1 MNDENPFIEAKRQ
14 EMLYIMNEHIER
26 ARLAL
31 YLSLIILLYSIVN
44 MVGPYF
50 INEKWHLHFWDPMF
64 FVVGLSMTITMIF
77 AEFKIRK
84 EIKRFTDDNTS
95 GKKSSI

>member
-1 MNDENPFIEAKRQ
+1 MNNKDPFIESKRK
-14 EMLYIMNEHIER
+14 EMLYIMNEHVER

-50 INEKWHLHFWDPMF
+50 VNEQWHLHFWDPMF
-64 FVVGLSMTITMIF
+64 LVVGLSMTITMIIS
-77 AEFKIRK
+77 EFKIRK
-84 EIKRFTDDNTS
+84 EMKKFIDTS
-95 GKKSSI
+95 SVKNVK

>member
-14 EMLYIMNEHIER
+14 DILYIMNEHVER

-50 INEKWHLHFWDPMF
+50 VNEQCHLHFWDPMF
-64 FVVGLSMTITMIF
+64 LVVGLSMTITMIIS
-77 AEFKIRK
+77 EFKIRK
-84 EIKRFTDDNTS
+84 EMKKFIDTS
-95 GKKSSI
+95 SVKNVK

>member
-1 MNDENPFIEAKRQ
+1 MNDENPFIKAKRQ
-14 EMLYIMNEHIER
+14 DILYIMNEHVER

-50 INEKWHLHFWDPMF
+50 VNEQWHLHFWDPMF
-64 FVVGLSMTITMIF
+64 LVVGLSMTITMII
-77 AEFKIRK
+77 AEYRLRK
-84 EIKRFTDDNTS
+84 EIKRFTNN
-95 GKKSSI
+95 SSVKNVK

>member
-1 MNDENPFIEAKRQ
+1 MNNDDPFIEAKRQ

-31 YLSLIILLYSIVN
+31 YLSLMILLYSIIN

-50 INEKWHLHFWDPMF
+50 VHEKWHLHFWDPVF
-64 FVVGLSMTITMIF
+64 LVVGLSMTITMII
-77 AEFKIRK
+77 AEYRIRK
-84 EIKRFTDDNTS
+84 EMKRFTDDNTS
-95 GKKSSI
+95 RKI

>member
-1 MNDENPFIEAKRQ
+1 MNNDDPFIEAKRQ

-31 YLSLIILLYSIVN
+31 YLSLMILLYSIVN

-50 INEKWHLHFWDPMF
+50 VHEQWHLHFWDPMF
-64 FVVGLSMTITMIF
+64 LVVGLSMTITMII
-77 AEFKIRK
+77 AEYKIRK
-84 EIKRFTDDNTS
+84 EMKRFTDDTTS
-95 GKKSSI
+95 RKK

>member
-1 MNDENPFIEAKRQ
+1 MNNDDPFIEAKRQ

-31 YLSLIILLYSIVN
+31 YLSLMILLYSIVN

-50 INEKWHLHFWDPMF
+50 VHEQWHLHFWDPMF
-64 FVVGLSMTITMIF
+64 LVVGLSMTITMII
-77 AEFKIRK
+77 AEYKIRK
-84 EIKRFTDDNTS
+84 EMKRFTDDNTPR
-95 GKKSSI
+95 K

>member
-14 EMLYIMNEHIER
+14 DILCIMNEHVER

-50 INEKWHLHFWDPMF
+50 VNEQWHLHFWDPMF
-64 FVVGLSMTITMIF
+64 LVVGLSMTITMII
-77 AEFKIRK
+77 AEYRLRK
-84 EIKRFTDDNTS
+84 EIKRFTDDN
-95 GKKSSI
+95 SSVKNVK